1 MISPISGL
9 SNYLIEIILRIVD
22 VNLVLRTCRT
32 PDAGITRHSDI
43 LANDK
48 ELKITGRI
56 LLNVWR
62 VMRSEISTL
71 TSFTFENVCYEVL
84 KERLPYF
91 SYSTLTQWWNTTSNC
106 SRWRV
111 VEYYANRARYNVIL
125 LNQLDIIGKTS
136 EMARLFGIQF
146 LEVMTR
152 GSQFRVES
160 ILLRL
165 SKAGIICDNVLK
177 IVGIF
182 KVYDCVKLDLLP
194 ILNFRLEISYLY
206 RLV

>member
-1 MISPISGL
+1 
-9 SNYLIEIILRIVD
+9 
-22 VNLVLRTCRT
+22 
-32 PDAGITRHSDI
+32 
-43 LANDK
+43 
-48 ELKITGRI
+48 
-56 LLNVWR
+56 
-62 VMRSEISTL
+62 MRSEISTL

-91 SYSTLTQWWNTTSNC
+91 SYSTLTQWWNASSNC
-106 SRWRV
+106 SQWRV

-165 SKAGIICDNVLK
+165 SKAGIICHYVFK
-177 IVGIF
+177 IAGI
-182 KVYDCVKLDLLP
+182 
-194 ILNFRLEISYLY
+194 
-206 RLV
+206 

>member
-1 MISPISGL
+1 M
-9 SNYLIEIILRIVD
+9 
-22 VNLVLRTCRT
+22 RTSRT
-32 PDAGITRHSDI
+32 PDCRLNRHFDEFAI
-43 LANDK
+43 DK

-71 TSFTFENVCYEVL
+71 TSFTFENVCYHVL

-91 SYSTLTQWWNTTSNC
+91 SHSTLTQWWNTTSYHTQ
-106 SRWRV
+106 WRV
-111 VEYYANRARYNVIL
+111 IEYYGNRARYNIIL

-165 SKAGIICDNVLK
+165 SKVLNR
-177 IVGIF
+177 F
-182 KVYDCVKLDLLP
+182 L
-194 ILNFRLEISYLY
+194 
-206 RLV
+206 

>member
-1 MISPISGL
+1 M
-9 SNYLIEIILRIVD
+9 IEIILQIVD
-22 VNLVLRTCRT
+22 VNLVLRTSRT
-32 PDAGITRHSDI
+32 PDAGIYRHSDI

-91 SYSTLTQWWNTTSNC
+91 SYSTLTQWWNTSSNC
-106 SRWRV
+106 SQWRV

-165 SKAGIICDNVLK
+165 SKAGIKCHYICENVE
-177 IVGIF
+177 IF
-182 KVYDCVKLDLLP
+182 YSEKEL
-194 ILNFRLEISYLY
+194 
-206 RLV
+206 

>member
-1 MISPISGL
+1 M
-9 SNYLIEIILRIVD
+9 RIVD
-22 VNLVLRTCRT
+22 VNLVLRTSRT

-91 SYSTLTQWWNTTSNC
+91 SYSTLTQWWNTSSKCSRSSVSLPLLTTLSPRIYSGDHHTSN
-106 SRWRV
+106 RH
-111 VEYYANRARYNVIL
+111 YYT
-125 LNQLDIIGKTS
+125 KS
-136 EMARLFGIQF
+136 F
-146 LEVMTR
+146 
-152 GSQFRVES
+152 
-160 ILLRL
+160 
-165 SKAGIICDNVLK
+165 
-177 IVGIF
+177 
-182 KVYDCVKLDLLP
+182 P
-194 ILNFRLEISYLY
+194 I
-206 RLV
+206 